1 MKTKKLFTDPNKC
14 RGCLTC
20 EIMCSFFHECL
31 FSPER
36 ARIHIVKDDEA
47 GVEAPVVCRQ
57 CIKPSCLAACPEK
70 AISQDP
76 ISGVV
81 SIDETR
87 CSGCGECMEAC
98 PYGAMA
104 LHPDTGIAIICDLCG
119 GNPECVLHCPFDAI
133 LFAEPAEMNTLKRER
148 LRQNIIERV
157 KLREEQTEW

>member
-1 MKTKKLFTDPNKC
+1 
-14 RGCLTC
+14 
-20 EIMCSFFHECL
+20 
-31 FSPER
+31 
-36 ARIHIVKDDEA
+36 
-47 GVEAPVVCRQ
+47 
-57 CIKPSCLAACPEK
+57 LAACPEK

-104 LHPDTGIAIICDLCG
+104 LHPDTGIAMKCDLCG
-119 GNPECVLHCPFDAI
+119 GNPECVLHCPFGAI